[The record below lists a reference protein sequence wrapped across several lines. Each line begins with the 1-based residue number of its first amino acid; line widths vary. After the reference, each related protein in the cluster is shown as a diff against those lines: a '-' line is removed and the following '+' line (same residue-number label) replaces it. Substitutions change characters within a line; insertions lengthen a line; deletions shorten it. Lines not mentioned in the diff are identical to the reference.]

1 MADGRPELVARHY
14 DEGGAWEEAVAGW
27 LDAGTRAVQRSA
39 NLEAIYYLQAGL
51 AAVKKLDETPVRTQ
65 RELEL
70 HVTIGPPLM
79 ATRGYAD
86 PDVERGYRRALEL
99 CQVLGEPPAVFP
111 VMFGLWTYHCLRA
124 MHIAGRRLAED
135 LTQSAE
141 RTGDAGLLLEADLAM
156 GANLFY
162 IGEIAESRSRL
173 ERGIATYD
181 DARDAGHAFVY
192 GQDPRVASH
201 CYLALDQ
208 WLMGDSQAALATS
221 ERGIELA
228 RELEHPFTLAY
239 ALTFAAW
246 YQRLRGTDLGRCRE
260 IIGELREVAGE
271 QGVITYHAFGT
282 AVLGSIMIE
291 CGEESGGLEILQTG
305 LESYR
310 NTGSS
315 VLMPYLHGLLGDGFR
330 RVGRNADAMAALEH
344 GFDVL
349 ERNNETWCEAELLR
363 YRAIVRAADG
373 TDDATV
379 VADFECA
386 MTVAHEQ
393 GAKAW
398 RTRAA
403 VGLFKHLKA
412 RGRDDE
418 AYALLGT
425 VRAEL
430 DPSRAQVETTELDA
444 LLLQA
449 H

>member
-1 MADGRPELVARHY
+1 
-14 DEGGAWEEAVAGW
+14 
-27 LDAGTRAVQRSA
+27 VQRSA
-39 NLEAIYYLQAGL
+39 NLEAISYLQAGL
-51 AAVKKLDETPVRTQ
+51 AAVKKLDDSPARTQ

-86 PDVERGYRRALEL
+86 ADVERGYRRALEL
-99 CQVLGEPPAVFP
+99 CQALGEPPAVFP

-124 MHIAGRRLAED
+124 MHVAGRRLAED

-141 RTGDAGLLLEADLAM
+141 RTGDAGLLVEADLAM

-162 IGEIAESRSRL
+162 VGEIAESRACL
-173 ERGIATYD
+173 ERGITAYD
-181 DARDAGHAFVY
+181 EARDAGHAFVY

-201 CYLALDQ
+201 CYLTFDQ
-208 WLMGDSQAALATS
+208 WLMGDSQAALVTS
-221 ERGIELA
+221 ERAIELA

-260 IIGELREVAGE
+260 IIGELHEVAGE

-330 RVGRNADAMAALEH
+330 RVGRNEDAVAAIAH
-344 GFDVL
+344 GFDL
-349 ERNNETWCEAELLR
+349 LAQNHETWCEAELLR
-363 YRAIVRAADG
+363 YRAILRTANGA
-373 TDDATV
+373 DDATV
-379 VADFECA
+379 EADFERA

-393 GAKAW
+393 GARAW

-412 RGRDDE
+412 GGRSGE
-418 AYALLGT
+418 ARALLEA

-430 DPSRAQVETTELDA
+430 DPSRAPAETTELDA

-449 H
+449 D